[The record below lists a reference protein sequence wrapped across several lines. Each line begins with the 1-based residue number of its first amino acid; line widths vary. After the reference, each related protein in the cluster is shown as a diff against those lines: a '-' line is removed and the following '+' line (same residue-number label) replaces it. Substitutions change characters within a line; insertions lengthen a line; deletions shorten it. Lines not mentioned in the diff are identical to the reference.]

1 MPRKSIT
8 QIGALHNKSNSTN
21 DRTRTTTDGT
31 NRTDDTNDTEP
42 PGRVYQRGPVQSC
55 QLERRTRTSS
65 GGGLLLLHFA
75 RRPQHSAS
83 SRSTLIHST
92 HTHTHIHTSPSC
104 TVTILLLSVLHHNVL
119 ALLGASLRRR
129 AAEYQVRTHTPLAR
143 TLARTHHSERSIQ
156 RVSLG
161 AIHSLTHSLV
171 VDCHRRR
178 QVATRRLPSARR
190 MGCGAGLA
198 SAQVP
203 TSLGA
208 LGWLEAIVLWYGHD
222 GRLVPCIELT
232 LRSSRPRT
240 RSDSIAERFLYAHEQ
255 RRVSELL

>member
-1 MPRKSIT
+1 M
-8 QIGALHNKSNSTN
+8 
-21 DRTRTTTDGT
+21 
-31 NRTDDTNDTEP
+31 
-42 PGRVYQRGPVQSC
+42 
-55 QLERRTRTSS
+55 
-65 GGGLLLLHFA
+65 
-75 RRPQHSAS
+75 
-83 SRSTLIHST
+83 
-92 HTHTHIHTSPSC
+92 
-104 TVTILLLSVLHHNVL
+104 LLSVLHHNVL

-240 RSDSIAERFLYAHEQ
+240 RSDSIAERPRFLSAHEQ